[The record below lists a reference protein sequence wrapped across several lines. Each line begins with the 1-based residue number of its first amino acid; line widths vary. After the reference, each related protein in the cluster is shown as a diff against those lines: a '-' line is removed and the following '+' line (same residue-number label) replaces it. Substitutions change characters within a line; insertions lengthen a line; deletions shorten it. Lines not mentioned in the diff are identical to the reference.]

1 MARFA
6 VRSLRDR
13 SRDAAAS
20 PVWAPM
26 CDVMLE
32 LHLATT
38 TGLVPDACGAYLH
51 FPDVA
56 AIHTAWRSGGLPVS
70 DVEDKEWGMREFTVA
85 DPGGNT
91 IRVGQNI

>member
-1 MARFA
+1 
-6 VRSLRDR
+6 
-13 SRDAAAS
+13 
-20 PVWAPM
+20 M